1 MTLAVLLLLATAGVV
16 RLPPRLIALLP
27 HLFYYSLFAMIATM
41 LLIGLWA
48 WSTLSA
54 GGAQGGGYLPKC
66 LKEAFSELQIQT
78 AA

>member
-1 MTLAVLLLLATAGVV
+1 MVQVLGLFFFLPMTLAVLLLLATAGVV

-27 HLFYYSLFAMIATM
+27 YLFYYSLFAMIATM

-54 GGAQGGGYLPKC
+54 GGSQGGGYSPKR
-66 LKEAFSELQIQT
+66 L
-78 AA
+78 